1 MEELLTKLRTAFKS
15 AFDVKPGT
23 ITLGTSRGVLRSSVC
38 LLAVLVSVQVM
49 AQSHRA
55 SIAGHKARASKA
67 TFGSSNVTPS
77 SGLNFAA
84 AESFNPGGNGPNS
97 VAIADVNGDNIPDLV
112 VANWCTDST
121 CTASSVA
128 VLLGIGDGTFQTAV
142 TYGSGGLI
150 ADSVV
155 VADLNG
161 DGKPDIVVANC
172 GANSNSNCNSTG
184 NSGNVAVLLNNG
196 NGTFATAVTYPLG
209 AFGATSVAVADV
221 NGDNIPDLI
230 VATGSM
236 AGGFVG
242 LLTGI
247 GNGTFK
253 AEVVYTSG
261 GVSPLAVAVADV
273 NGDGHPD
280 VVVANQCVDSTCASS
295 NVSVL
300 LNDGTGKFPTAT
312 AYGTGGLFPD
322 AVAIDD
328 VNGDGQLDLVVANSS
343 TSGTVDDGNVG
354 VLLGT
359 GGGTFGTAKAYP
371 SGAFGAASVTVA
383 DVNGDGKP
391 DVVVVNCSS
400 TSSSCTGG
408 GGLTVGVGV
417 LLGNGDGTFQT
428 AVTFGSGGSTPFGV
442 AVADVN
448 EDSKPD
454 IVVANCAGA
463 SCGTAGSGVV
473 GVLLNTSLTPTAT
486 GLTSS
491 PNPSKFGQ
499 TVTLTATVTA
509 QPGFDT
515 KDKPTGT
522 VSFFDGTTKIGTS
535 NLNSSGVATLPVTTL
550 AVGTDSITATYSGD
564 TNFVT
569 STSPAVQQVVQS
581 AQGATSTALTLSAA
595 TVAVGSS
602 VTLTAK
608 VSTGTTTPPD
618 GETVTFEDVTKTPP
632 TALGTGKLSKGTA
645 TFTSTAIPAGTYS
658 MVASYPG
665 DANFQPS
672 TSTPAQA
679 LDVQNF
685 TLSASPTTVTVSAPG
700 QSGSTTITIAT
711 LGNLKAS
718 SVTGFACS
726 GLPSES
732 TCTFGAVSSNNT
744 VSLSITTTGPSARIF
759 RHHQGLFYAM
769 LLPGFL
775 GMFSMA
781 GRKRTLRGLRLL
793 ALIVVLGLSAMWVAC
808 GGGSTSGSG
817 APNTGTPT
825 GTSSV
830 TVSAASGTLQGSTK
844 ITLTVQ

>member
-1 MEELLTKLRTAFKS
+1 MS
-15 AFDVKPGT
+15 
-23 ITLGTSRGVLRSSVC
+23 SRVVLRSSLC

-67 TFGSSNVTPS
+67 TFGSFNVTPS

-84 AESFNPGGNGPNS
+84 AESFNSGGNGPNS

-128 VLLGIGDGTFQTAV
+128 VLLGKGDGTFQTAV
-142 TYGSGGLI
+142 TYGSGGLV
-150 ADSVV
+150 ADSVA

-172 GANSNSNCNSTG
+172 GANSNSNCSSTS

-196 NGTFATAVTYPLG
+196 NGTFATAVPYLLG

-242 LLTGI
+242 VLTGI
-247 GNGTFK
+247 GNGTFN

-280 VVVANQCVDSTCASS
+280 VVVANQCVDNTCTSS

-312 AYGTGGLFPD
+312 PYGTGGLFPD

-354 VLLGT
+354 VLLGI

-371 SGAFGAASVTVA
+371 SGAFGAASVAVA
-383 DVNGDGKP
+383 DVNGDGEL

-417 LLGNGDGTFQT
+417 LLGNGDGSFQT
-428 AVTFGSGGSTPFGV
+428 AVTFGSGGNTPFGV
-442 AVADVN
+442 AVADLN

-463 SCGTAGSGVV
+463 SCGTAGVGVV

-486 GLTSS
+486 ALTSS

-499 TVTLTATVTA
+499 TVTLTATVTDL
-509 QPGFDT
+509 PGFDKGT
-515 KDKPTGT
+515 PTGT

-550 AVGTDSITATYSGD
+550 AVGTDSITATYNGD
-564 TNFVT
+564 TTNFAT
-569 STSPAVQQVVQS
+569 STSLAVQQVVQS
-581 AQGATSTALTLSAA
+581 AQGAISTALTLSAG

-608 VSTGTTTPPD
+608 VSAGTTTPPD

-658 MVASYPG
+658 VVASYPG

-679 LDVQNF
+679 LDVQSF
-685 TLSASPTTVTVSAPG
+685 ALSASPTAVSVSAPG
-700 QSGSTTITIAT
+700 HSGSTTITIAT
-711 LGNLKAS
+711 LGNLAAS

-732 TCTFGAVSSNNT
+732 TCTFGAVSNNNT

-781 GRKRTLRGLRLL
+781 GRKRTLRALRLL

-808 GGGSTSGSG
+808 GGGSASGSG

>member
-1 MEELLTKLRTAFKS
+1 MS
-15 AFDVKPGT
+15 
-23 ITLGTSRGVLRSSVC
+23 SRGVFRSSVC

-49 AQSHRA
+49 AQSHRV
-55 SIAGHKARASKA
+55 SIAGHKARAFKA
-67 TFGSSNVTPS
+67 TVGSSNVMPS
-77 SGLNFAA
+77 SGLNFAP
-84 AESFNPGGNGPNS
+84 AESFNSGGSGPNS

-128 VLLGIGDGTFQTAV
+128 VLLGNGDGSFQTAV

-150 ADSVV
+150 ADSVA

-172 GANSNSNCNSTG
+172 GASSNSNCISTG

-196 NGTFATAVTYPLG
+196 NGTFATAVTYSLG
-209 AFGATSVAVADV
+209 ALGASSVAVADV
-221 NGDNIPDLI
+221 NGDGFPDLI

-242 LLTGI
+242 VLTGI
-247 GNGTFK
+247 GNGTFNPE
-253 AEVVYTSG
+253 AVYASG

-280 VVVANQCVDSTCASS
+280 VVVANQCVDNTCASS

-322 AVAIDD
+322 GIAIDD
-328 VNGDGQLDLVVANSS
+328 VNGDGTLDLVVANSS
-343 TSGTVDDGNVG
+343 TSSTVDDGNVG
-354 VLLGT
+354 VLLGN
-359 GGGTFGTAKAYP
+359 GDGTFGTAKAYP
-371 SGAFGAASVTVA
+371 SGAFGAASVAVA
-383 DVNGDGKP
+383 DVNGDGKL

-400 TSSSCTGG
+400 TTSSCTGG

-428 AVTFGSGGSTPFGV
+428 AVTFGSGGNTPFGV

-463 SCGTAGSGVV
+463 SCGTAGAGVV
-473 GVLLNTSLTPTAT
+473 GVLLNASLTATAT
-486 GLTSS
+486 ALTSS

-499 TVTLTATVTA
+499 TVTLTATVTDL
-509 QPGFDT
+509 PGFDKGT
-515 KDKPTGT
+515 PTGT

-535 NLNSSGVATLPVTTL
+535 NVNTSGVATLTITTL
-550 AVGTDSITATYSGD
+550 LVATHSITATYSGD

-581 AQGATSTALTLSAA
+581 AQGATSTALTLSAG
-595 TVAVGSS
+595 TVAVGGS

-608 VSTGTTTPPD
+608 VSAGTTTPPD

-658 MVASYPG
+658 MIASYPG

-685 TLSASPTTVTVSAPG
+685 TLTANPTTVSVSAPG

-711 LGNLKAS
+711 LGNLAAS

-744 VSLSITTTGPSARIF
+744 VSLSITTTGPSARML

-775 GMFSMA
+775 GMLSMA
-781 GRKRTLRGLRLL
+781 GRKRTLRGVRLL
-793 ALIVVLGLSAMWVAC
+793 GLIVVLGLSAMWVAC
-808 GGGSTSGSG
+808 GGGSVSGG
-817 APNTGTPT
+817 GTPNTGTPT
-825 GTSSV
+825 GNSTV